1 MTTPANVTP
10 EVQYLQLLKR
20 ILTRTDF
27 PTSHSLVHLR
37 PWRLAPRHLVFSM
50 MQRYLLSRG
59 YYLVVKRNDALRAK
73 GDDWP
78 SDAETMAGMA
88 RLDSLQSCVET
99 VIADGVPGDFIE
111 TGVWRGG
118 ASIFMRGVLS
128 AYGVTDRTVWVADSF
143 EGLPAPDVEKYSA
156 DAGARFHK
164 DKQLAVSLDDVKSN
178 FARYQLLDDQVR
190 FLVGWFKDTLP
201 IAPIETLA
209 VMRLD
214 GDMYESTIDALG
226 ALYDKLSPG
235 GFVIVDDYSIAS
247 CREAVDEFRLSR
259 SITEPLET
267 IDRNAVLWR
276 LSS

>member
-1 MTTPANVTP
+1 
-10 EVQYLQLLKR
+10 
-20 ILTRTDF
+20 
-27 PTSHSLVHLR
+27 
-37 PWRLAPRHLVFSM
+37 M